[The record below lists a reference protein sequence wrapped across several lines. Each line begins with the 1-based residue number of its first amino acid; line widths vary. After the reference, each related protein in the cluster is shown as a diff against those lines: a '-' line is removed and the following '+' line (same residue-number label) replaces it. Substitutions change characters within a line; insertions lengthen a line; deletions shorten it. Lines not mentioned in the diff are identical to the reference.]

1 MILDNR
7 KNLKMS
13 SDELSFKALANN
25 LYRETN
31 VTNLEKCV
39 VLLQMFTFV
48 GIDLYDEN
56 IKNYPGN
63 CDRKT
68 AEKFLKDNA
77 SFIDY

>member
-1 MILDNR
+1 
-7 KNLKMS
+7 MS
-13 SDELSFKALANN
+13 
-25 LYRETN
+25 
-31 VTNLEKCV
+31 
-39 VLLQMFTFV
+39 FV
-48 GIDLYDEN
+48 ICQEPIGIHDEN

>member
-1 MILDNR
+1 MISDN
-7 KNLKMS
+7 
-13 SDELSFKALANN
+13 LSFKSLAKN
-25 LYRETN
+25 LYKETN
-31 VTNLEKCV
+31 VNALEKCV

-48 GIDLYDEN
+48 GNDLYDEN
-56 IKNYPGN
+56 IKNYPGS